1 MKTAF
6 ITGGAQ
12 GIGLCTARMFVRK
25 GYRVGIYDKDEN
37 KLKEVFDEDP
47 NIEVFSGSVTD
58 DEGIKQALELFTAKS
73 EGKLDILV
81 NNAGIVFVGEY
92 GDQPLENHLATVD
105 VNFKGM
111 VTVTY
116 KALPYLKANKCSA
129 IINLSSASALYG
141 NPEITTYAA
150 TKSAVRSLTEGW
162 SIALRKYGIRVA
174 DLLPIFVKTRMVIDN
189 ARDYRK
195 LNPDKVKLTPEMVAE
210 VVWEAVNGK
219 KTHYLVGKD
228 TKIYALLLKWF
239 PPGWIPFIV
248 RRVLNYRD

>member
-12 GIGLCTARMFVRK
+12 GIGLCTARMFIRQ
-25 GYRVGIYDKDEN
+25 GYRVGIYDTDEK
-37 KLKEVFDEDP
+37 KLKEVFDEDTG
-47 NIEVFSGSVTD
+47 IEVFTGSVTD
-58 DEGIKQALELFTAKS
+58 PEAVKKALELFTATS
-73 EGKLDILV
+73 EGKLGVLV

-92 GDQPLENHLATVD
+92 GEQPLENHLVTVD
-105 VNFKGM
+105 VNLKGIL
-111 VTVTY
+111 TVTY
-116 KALPYLKANKCSA
+116 AALPFLKANNHSV
-129 IINLSSASALYG
+129 IVNLSSASALYG

-162 SIALRKYGIRVA
+162 SLAFRKYGIRVA

-189 ARDYRK
+189 AKDYRK

-239 PPGWIPFIV
+239 PASWIPVIV
-248 RRVLNYRD
+248 RKVLNYRD